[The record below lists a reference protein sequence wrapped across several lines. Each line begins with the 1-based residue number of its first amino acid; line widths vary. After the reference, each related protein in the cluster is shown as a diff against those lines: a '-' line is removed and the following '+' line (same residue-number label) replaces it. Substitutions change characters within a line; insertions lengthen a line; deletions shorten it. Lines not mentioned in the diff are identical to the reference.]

1 MTGILRIEMRRSLL
15 VRLSPLAAAALVAL
29 MVNDIHTWRGI
40 WPEGSAHISAP
51 LLFIGPLMGGVGAWE
66 VRRRCLAG
74 AARGARSR
82 AAPWITPLLIAHL
95 LSGAAVIATGALCAI
110 IANLASGAP
119 AGFLWPSYVLVAL
132 ACLTECIAVGLLLGR
147 LGGPAWFAPVITV
160 MLLFLRLVITLPGS
174 GDAMRFHFT
183 RLFLSGRA
191 SAVLSP
197 IGVALAVLE
206 AGLVVV
212 LAWSVP
218 DLIAHTR
225 AIRART
231 AYPWSRTHRRT
242 VAVGSL
248 GCVVAGALVLTS
260 PRLTQERRPPK
271 EPVCTSTEFRICVW
285 PDEAARLPGLTRI
298 AERVPEQAQALG
310 VPVPDRISS
319 NGLEDTRS
327 LEPGSSN
334 FVIESDST
342 WFAADSAAGLLTAS
356 VASAQCYPH
365 DESGRQAYFKAAR
378 ELSMLLE
385 LRLQAADW
393 PQGMRDNSGVDRAE
407 IARIGRA
414 DEEEQQTWIDER
426 LATMHSL
433 AAGSDPE
440 HCP

>member
-1 MTGILRIEMRRSLL
+1 MISILRIEMRRSLL
-15 VRLSPLAAAALVAL
+15 VRLSPFAAAALVAL

-51 LLFIGPLMGGVGAWE
+51 LLFIGPLMGGISAWE
-66 VRRRCLAG
+66 VRRRHLAG
-74 AARGARSR
+74 SARGARSGT
-82 AAPWITPLLIAHL
+82 APWITPLLIAHL
-95 LSGAAVIATGALCAI
+95 LSGAAVVAVGALCAI
-110 IANLASGAP
+110 IVNLASAAP
-119 AGFLWPSYVLVAL
+119 AGFLWPSYVLVSL
-132 ACLTECIAVGLLLGR
+132 ACLTECIAVGFLLGR
-147 LGGPAWFAPVITV
+147 LGGPAWFAPVITA

-191 SAVLSP
+191 SVTLSP

-212 LAWSVP
+212 LARSVP
-218 DLIAHTR
+218 DLIAHMR
-225 AIRART
+225 ATRART
-231 AYPWSRTHRRT
+231 AYPWSRTRRRT
-242 VAVGSL
+242 VVVGGLS
-248 GCVVAGALVLTS
+248 CVVAGALVLMS
-260 PRLTQERRPPK
+260 PQLTQERRPPK

-310 VPVPDRISS
+310 VPVPDHISS
-319 NGLEDTRS
+319 YGLDDTRS
-327 LEPGSSN
+327 YKPGGSN

-342 WFAADSAAGLLTAS
+342 WFAAGSAADLLIAS
-356 VASAQCYPH
+356 IVSAQCYPH
-365 DESGRQAYFKAAR
+365 DESGRQAYFKAGH

-385 LRLQAADW
+385 LRLQAADF
-393 PQGMRDNSGVDRAE
+393 PQGMRDSSGVDRTE
-407 IARIGRA
+407 IARIGKA
-414 DEEEQQTWIDER
+414 DEAEQRAWIDER

-440 HCP
+440 HCS